1 MNIEIWKDI
10 KGFEGKYQISN
21 LGRVKS
27 LPKLK
32 RNKYGVISAPEIIMK
47 TWEADGYVR
56 VNLRRDDGSI
66 FNARVHRLI
75 AEAFIP
81 NPENK
86 PQVNHINTIR
96 NDNRVWVNEDGSI
109 DYAKSNLEWCTQS
122 ENNNNPLTIQN
133 LKQNMRNTPKPVMRI
148 TKDGY
153 MMGIYESLTI
163 AENETNIKRKQI
175 GDVVSGKRNSTGG
188 YKWIEYCPVLYQYYL
203 FNNTRRNLNLPTL

>member
-1 MNIEIWKDI
+1 MNTEIWKDI

-32 RNKYGVISAPEIIMK
+32 RNRNGVISTPEIIMK
-47 TWEADGYVR
+47 TWEKDGYVAVR
-56 VNLRRDDGSI
+56 LRRDDGST

-96 NDNRVWVNEDGSI
+96 NDNRIE
-109 DYAKSNLEWCTQS
+109 NLEWCTQS
-122 ENNNNPLTIQN
+122 ENNNNPLTIQH

-153 MMGIYESLTI
+153 MMGIYESLKI

-188 YKWIEYCPVLYQYYL
+188 FRWIEYEPSLYQFYL
-203 FNNTRRNLNLPTL
+203 FNNTRVNLGLGTICL

>member
-1 MNIEIWKDI
+1 MNTEIWKDI

-32 RNKYGVISAPEIIMK
+32 RNRNGVISTPEIIMK
-47 TWEADGYVR
+47 TWKADGYVKIS
-56 VNLRRDDGSI
+56 LRRDDGSK

-96 NDNRVWVNEDGSI
+96 NDNRIE
-109 DYAKSNLEWCTQS
+109 NLEWCTQS
-122 ENNNNPLTIQN
+122 ENNNNPLTIQH

-153 MMGIYESLTI
+153 MMGIYKSLKI

-175 GDVVSGKRNSTGG
+175 GDVISGKRNSTGG
-188 YKWIEYCPVLYQYYL
+188 YKWIEYCPVLYQYYV

>member
-1 MNIEIWKDI
+1 MNTEIWKDI

-32 RNKYGVISAPEIIMK
+32 RNRYGVISTPEIIMK
-47 TWEADGYVR
+47 TWEGDGYVKIR
-56 VNLRRDDGSI
+56 LRRDDGSV
-66 FNARVHRLI
+66 FNAKVHRLI

-86 PQVNHINTIR
+86 PQINHINTIR
-96 NDNRVWVNEDGSI
+96 NDNRIE
-109 DYAKSNLEWCTQS
+109 NLEWCTQS
-122 ENNNNPLTIQN
+122 ENNNNPLTIQH

-148 TKDGY
+148 TKDRY
-153 MMGIYESLTI
+153 MVGIYESLTI
-163 AENETNIKRKQI
+163 AEKETNIKRKQI

>member
-1 MNIEIWKDI
+1 MNTEIWKDI

-32 RNKYGVISAPEIIMK
+32 RNRNGIISTPEIIMK
-47 TWEADGYVR
+47 TWEKDGYVAVR
-56 VNLRRDDGSI
+56 LRRDDGSV

-96 NDNRVWVNEDGSI
+96 NDNRIE
-109 DYAKSNLEWCTQS
+109 NLEWCTAK
-122 ENNNNPLTIQN
+122 ENSNNPLTIQH
-133 LKQNMRNTPKPVMRI
+133 LKDVWGCSPKPI
-148 TKDGY
+148 IKLTQSGY
-153 MMGIYESLTI
+153 MLEHYESI
-163 AENETNIKRKQI
+163 KEAESKEGICHRSISKVLQGLRKT
-175 GDVVSGKRNSTGG
+175 TGG
-188 YKWIEYCPVLYQYYL
+188 FKWIEYEPSLYQFYL
-203 FNNTRRNLNLPTL
+203 FNNTRVNLGLGTICL

>member
-1 MNIEIWKDI
+1 MNTEIWKDI

-32 RNKYGVISAPEIIMK
+32 RNKYGVISTPEIIMK
-47 TWEADGYVR
+47 TWETDGYVR
-56 VNLRRDDGSI
+56 VNLRRDDGSV
-66 FNARVHRLI
+66 FNAKVHRLI

-86 PQVNHINTIR
+86 PQINHINTIR
-96 NDNRVWVNEDGSI
+96 NDNRIE
-109 DYAKSNLEWCTQS
+109 NLEWCTQS
-122 ENNNNPLTIQN
+122 ENNNNPLTIQH
-133 LKQNMRNTPKPVMRI
+133 LKQNTRNIPKPVMRI

-153 MMGIYESLTI
+153 MMGIYKSLKI

-203 FNNTRRNLNLPTL
+203 FNNTRRNLNLPSL

>member
-1 MNIEIWKDI
+1 MNTEIWKDI

-32 RNKYGVISAPEIIMK
+32 INKYGVISTPEIIMK
-47 TWEADGYVR
+47 TWEADGYVKIS
-56 VNLRRDDGSI
+56 LRRDDGSK

-96 NDNRVWVNEDGSI
+96 NDNRIE
-109 DYAKSNLEWCTQS
+109 NLEWCTQS
-122 ENNNNPLTIQN
+122 ENNNNPLTIQH
-133 LKQNMRNTPKPVMRI
+133 LKQNMRNIPKPVMRI

-153 MMGIYESLTI
+153 MMGIYKSLKI

-188 YKWIEYCPVLYQYYL
+188 YKWIEYCPVLYQYYV
-203 FNNTRRNLNLPTL
+203 FNNTRRNLNLPAL